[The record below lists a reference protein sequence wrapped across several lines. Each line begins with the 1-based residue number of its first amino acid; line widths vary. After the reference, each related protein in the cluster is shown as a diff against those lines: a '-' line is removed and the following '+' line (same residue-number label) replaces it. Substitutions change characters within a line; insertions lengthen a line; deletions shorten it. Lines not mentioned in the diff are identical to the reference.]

1 MSPVLAADVANYLKQ
16 FYSERP
22 DRKQTLMKHVGDYLA
37 ARVAAGKPTTHL
49 SPHVA
54 PIFFTTPISKFTD
67 VAVKKGKKRPDSLYC
82 SEAFRA
88 VFFKGGGQH
97 DQTDPDPVAKFQNL
111 IRSLMPGY
119 ILILPYEYH
128 FTKLISHGKH
138 CLDLAFLIAVWRY
151 CERVSPHYFPC
162 PVVRVFLSV
171 STDKPLGDAA
181 ARATQQRARS

>member
-1 MSPVLAADVANYLKQ
+1 MSLVLAADVANYLKQ

-37 ARVAAGKPTTHL
+37 ERVAAGKPKTHL

-88 VFFKGGGQH
+88 VLFKGGGQH

-111 IRSLMPGY
+111 IRSCMPGY
-119 ILILPYEYH
+119 ILILPFEYH
-128 FTKLISHGKH
+128 FTKIDKSWQKLLRLSF
-138 CLDLAFLIAVWRY
+138 LDSCVALL
-151 CERVSPHYFPC
+151 
-162 PVVRVFLSV
+162 
-171 STDKPLGDAA
+171 
-181 ARATQQRARS
+181 